1 MAAAVQAKVK
11 KFVLVTSIG
20 TDDPLF
26 PLNLLFGVSCNVF
39 PYRHWCHS
47 LLCCAIHVLCRNLQK
62 TGFRL
67 AQTCSDAVH
76 LALIVLHHV
85 AHSQRKACT

>member
-26 PLNLLFGVSCNVF
+26 PLNLLFGVSCTDPHLMSVF
-39 PYRHWCHS
+39 QLVVLS
-47 LLCCAIHVLCRNLQK
+47 LQS
-62 TGFRL
+62 T
-67 AQTCSDAVH
+67 H
-76 LALIVLHHV
+76 LSHNCM
-85 AHSQRKACT
+85 RKAYVHCASATCKAAKDRADVHF